1 LLAVIA
7 AAVVIVD
14 RVTKIYVERH
24 FGVPYG
30 PRQVVDHV
38 LFLTV
43 TRNAG
48 AAFGLFQNF
57 TLGFLLIS
65 PVVVVAILIYYWR
78 LAPSDWSARRR
89 QGLVRVDGRAARPG
103 GRLRAG
109 DRLMCEPPTRTPGGL
124 EAERMDLPIVYEE
137 DALAVVDDTAGL
149 VVHPGPGHPS
159 GTLVHG
165 LLGRGPGWSTIGG
178 TERPGIVHRLD
189 RDTSG
194 LMVVARNDDAHRELA
209 RQLQRRIM
217 TLKYRAIVV

>member
-14 RVTKIYVERH
+14 RITKIYVEHR

-65 PVVVVAILIYYWR
+65 GVVLVAILIYYWR
-78 LAPSDWSARRR
+78 LTPSDWSARL
-89 QGLVRVDGRAARPG
+89 GLALVFGGAIANAYDRGVKGSVIDFIQVPHWPIFNVADSAISVGVVVLLLGTVWRG
-103 GRLRAG
+103 GRTRRA
-109 DRLMCEPPTRTPGGL
+109 
-124 EAERMDLPIVYEE
+124 
-137 DALAVVDDTAGL
+137 
-149 VVHPGPGHPS
+149 
-159 GTLVHG
+159 
-165 LLGRGPGWSTIGG
+165 
-178 TERPGIVHRLD
+178 
-189 RDTSG
+189 
-194 LMVVARNDDAHRELA
+194 
-209 RQLQRRIM
+209 
-217 TLKYRAIVV
+217 